1 MAWSKTGLHFPEK
14 TTTKRCSQTK
24 HRGRAAWVFST
35 FTLQVLTALLQQ
47 WSAFLDFS
55 GDGLLYDGKSGL
67 FWTKYQNV
75 FMNNHIKVHASK
87 CLQFGFFQS
96 LIMIITSI
104 AWKGNVGSL
113 VMSSSQRHA
122 SSASCSWITAKGT
135 EKMSIER
142 DSAWR
147 VKCYSAMMSLQLI
160 CKQANKLKV

>member
-1 MAWSKTGLHFPEK
+1 MKWPDPKQATFPRKNKNKTMFSDKAPRKSCLSLQHFHSPSPDCSPAAM
-14 TTTKRCSQTK
+14 KRI
-24 HRGRAAWVFST
+24 
-35 FTLQVLTALLQQ
+35 
-47 WSAFLDFS
+47 S
-55 GDGLLYDGKSGL
+55 GFFGDWDGLLYDGKSGL
-67 FWTKYQNV
+67 FRTKYQNV

-104 AWKGNVGSL
+104 AWKRNVGSL
-113 VMSSSQRHA
+113 VMSLHHA

-147 VKCYSAMMSLQLI
+147 VKCYSA
-160 CKQANKLKV
+160 K

>member
-14 TTTKRCSQTK
+14 KNDVLRQSTAEELLESSALSLSKSWLLSCSNEA
-24 HRGRAAWVFST
+24 HFWIFRGMVCCMMAN
-35 FTLQVLTALLQQ
+35 
-47 WSAFLDFS
+47 LDYS
-55 GDGLLYDGKSGL
+55 EPSIKMSS
-67 FWTKYQNV
+67 WI
-75 FMNNHIKVHASK
+75 IKVHASK

-104 AWKGNVGSL
+104 AWKGNVGTL
-113 VMSSSQRHA
+113 VMSSSHRHA

-160 CKQANKLKV
+160 CKQANKLKL